1 MIHDLD
7 SVLEQLMIR
16 EIPIKDGE
24 VEIAFDQP
32 TREWAARLSRP
43 TLNVFLHD
51 IRENL
56 KLRHSQQWTVEQ
68 NPDGT
73 ATQRRSPVRVDLH
86 FMITAWANEPEDEHN
101 LLAGTLMALF
111 RQSGLPQDLLPEGL
125 QDQPRPIP
133 LQVAQTDE
141 LRNPADVWSAL
152 DNEIRP
158 AVVLTVTLA
167 IDPYKPIT
175 TPLVRTRELRFG
187 QAVDP
192 LSDQA
197 LIEGTEDVFWS
208 FGGTIHTDRP
218 LDQLR
223 LRLVERGLDLPLK
236 EDGQFAVS
244 GLRAGDYTLEVAA
257 NGRTLKQKK
266 ISVPGPDY
274 ELEV

>member
-1 MIHDLD
+1 MIQDLD
-7 SVLEQLMIR
+7 NVLQQVLIR
-16 EIPIKDGE
+16 EIPIKNGE
-24 VEIAFDQP
+24 VDIAFDQP

-56 KLRHSQQWTVEQ
+56 KLRHSQQWVVEQ

-73 ATQRRSPVRVDLH
+73 ATQRRTPVRVDLH

-111 RQSGLPQDLLPEGL
+111 RQPHLPQDLLPESL
-125 QDQPRPIP
+125 QEQPRPIP

-158 AVVLTVTLA
+158 SVVLTVTLA
-167 IDPYKPIT
+167 IDPYQEMT
-175 TPLVRTRELRFG
+175 TPLVRTREIRFG
-187 QAVDP
+187 QSADP
-192 LSDQA
+192 LADQS
-197 LIEGTEDVFWS
+197 LEEGTEDIFWS
-208 FGGTIHTDRP
+208 FGGTIHTDQA
-218 LDQLR
+218 LADLK
-223 LRLVERGLDLPLK
+223 LRLVERGLDIPVK

-244 GLRAGDYTLEVAA
+244 GLRAGDYTLEVTT
-257 NGRTLKQKK
+257 NGRKLKTSKV
-266 ISVPGPDY
+266 SVPGPDY